1 MQLLWKLSSAI
12 LHCHVSEMLYAD
24 FSIQMAT
31 AKWKLAEETRQQSL
45 EKHSSFQAEMQE
57 CSAILT
63 ELEKL
68 LAA

>member
-1 MQLLWKLSSAI
+1 
-12 LHCHVSEMLYAD
+12 MLYAD
-24 FSIQMAT
+24 FSMQMAT